1 MKALL
6 WQGLV
11 CLALGTAVAQDRV
24 DTAQGQGAVIT
35 WDKNS
40 YDFGDIQ
47 QGEKVEYTFRF
58 SNTGTEPLIITNI
71 TTQCGCTTPK
81 GWPRDPILP
90 GGKGEITLAFNSAG
104 KYGRQNKVATIVSN
118 AVNVGGRQLILSGT
132 VVQKKPQ

>member
-6 WQGLV
+6 WQV
-11 CLALGTAVAQDRV
+11 VFCLAVGTALAQDG
-24 DTAQGQGAVIT
+24 AAAAPGQGAVIT
-35 WDKNS
+35 WEQNS

>member
-6 WQGLV
+6 WQV
-11 CLALGTAVAQDRV
+11 MFCLAVGTAVAQDGAAA
-24 DTAQGQGAVIT
+24 AQGQGAVIT
-35 WDKNS
+35 WEQNS